1 MDPKEFLSVVF
12 KPIWTWIIGG
22 IFAILGVLVFFIP
35 DLGSILN
42 WPSLS
47 QNVPGYF
54 WISIAF
60 FIWALGIAWEAAR
73 RIVKE
78 PPELRELARLRK
90 EGVKLRNIALTLD
103 NPMEVDQ
110 FIELH
115 DEWYQHMISVVEK
128 ISPAMAAELE
138 ILDTFPATKRPNDVN
153 PEHSKYSGIMTERL
167 KRLNDFITD
176 FTLAYHK
183 K

>member
-47 QNVPGYF
+47 QNIPGYF

-78 PPELRELARLRK
+78 AQ
-90 EGVKLRNIALTLD
+90 N
-103 NPMEVDQ
+103 
-110 FIELH
+110 
-115 DEWYQHMISVVEK
+115 
-128 ISPAMAAELE
+128 
-138 ILDTFPATKRPNDVN
+138 
-153 PEHSKYSGIMTERL
+153 
-167 KRLNDFITD
+167 
-176 FTLAYHK
+176 
-183 K
+183 